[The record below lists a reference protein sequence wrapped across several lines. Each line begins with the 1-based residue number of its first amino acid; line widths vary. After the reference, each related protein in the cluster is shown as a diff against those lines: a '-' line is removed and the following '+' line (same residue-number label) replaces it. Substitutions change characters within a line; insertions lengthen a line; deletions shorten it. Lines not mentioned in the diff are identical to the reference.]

1 MFKSLV
7 LIFLAALI
15 GVAGQL
21 LLKVGVGQIGR
32 IDGDAL
38 KHLGALITRVCLN
51 PWVVI
56 GIATYGLGA
65 VVWIVVLSRVQ
76 LSFAYPLLGLSYVL
90 VVLSSALFL
99 HEQVAP
105 VRWLGVLL
113 IVAGIALVSRT
124 GQAAEQPAQPAAAAG
139 SAPVIGR

>member
-1 MFKSLV
+1 M

-21 LLKVGVGQIGR
+21 LLKVGVGQVGR
-32 IDGDAL
+32 IDGSAL
-38 KHLGALITRVCLN
+38 KNLGGLLSRVCLN
-51 PWVVI
+51 PWVVL

-99 HEQVAP
+99 HERVSP
-105 VRWLGVLL
+105 SRWLGVLL
-113 IVAGIALVSRT
+113 IVAGVALVGRT
-124 GQAAEQPAQPAAAAG
+124 TQADAAAPGAPAQASSIPQG
-139 SAPVIGR
+139 SAMGGRQ